1 MCFTALNAVS
11 TKISNEV
18 ARGLGRK
25 NLRCSK
31 WCYCLYFNQAPP
43 PPPPPPPT
51 TQRGAIVFF
60 LNPPPPP
67 PLQMKNP
74 HTMQANELNIG
85 TREL

>member
-1 MCFTALNAVS
+1 MCFTALNGVS

-25 NLRCSK
+25 NLRCLL
-31 WCYCLYFNQAPP
+31 WCYCLYFNQA
-43 PPPPPPPT
+43 
-51 TQRGAIVFF
+51 
-60 LNPPPPP
+60 PP

-85 TREL
+85 MREQ